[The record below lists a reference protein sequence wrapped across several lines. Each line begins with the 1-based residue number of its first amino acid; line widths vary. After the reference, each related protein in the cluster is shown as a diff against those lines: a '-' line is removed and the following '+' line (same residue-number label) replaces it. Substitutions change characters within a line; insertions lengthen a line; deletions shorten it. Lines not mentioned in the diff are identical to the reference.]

1 VNRDT
6 VARLLARFGVIQ
18 TARLRETTGLAWPRV
33 ITGFAIMSKR
43 AVDLAIV
50 GVALGSTA
58 VAGLTVANAYWMLG
72 KFLAIGLAGGTISL
86 ASQSLGAGDDDRA
99 GRVVGASLLLG
110 VAISLPAIALLLSAP
125 EWLARLL
132 GDDPGTV
139 GYAARYLVWVAPGLA
154 FEAVNLVAS
163 RAYAAGNDTHTPM
176 TMRAGGAVLNVALSA
191 GLVFGAGL
199 GVAGAA
205 LGTTLSTAA
214 VTLAFG
220 WGLSGRHYRGRGA
233 CPVSLSPASFRVETT
248 LVRRLL
254 SVSTPLIARRVAQ
267 GAVVFPLLAVAA
279 AFGPVA
285 IAAVGVARQ
294 IRAVAHS
301 PGWGFSIAASTLVGQ
316 AIGGADEA
324 GAAAYGREITQL
336 SVLVYLVA
344 AALVAALAAP
354 LAGLFVA
361 PAEVALTAAFVLA
374 AAVSLVPLGIDA
386 SVTGTLRGAG
396 DTRVPFLATLVGL
409 YLAALPLAWLGT
421 VTPLGVLGLQ
431 LALVVE
437 AAVPM
442 AVNLARFR
450 TGGWKTASRPRPS
463 PGD

>member
-1 VNRDT
+1 
-6 VARLLARFGVIQ
+6 
-18 TARLRETTGLAWPRV
+18 
-33 ITGFAIMSKR
+33 
-43 AVDLAIV
+43 
-50 GVALGSTA
+50 
-58 VAGLTVANAYWMLG
+58 
-72 KFLAIGLAGGTISL
+72 
-86 ASQSLGAGDDDRA
+86 
-99 GRVVGASLLLG
+99 
-110 VAISLPAIALLLSAP
+110 
-125 EWLARLL
+125 
-132 GDDPGTV
+132 
-139 GYAARYLVWVAPGLA
+139 
-154 FEAVNLVAS
+154 
-163 RAYAAGNDTHTPM
+163 M
-176 TMRAGGAVLNVALSA
+176 TMRAGGAVLNVALSV
-191 GLVFGAGL
+191 GLVLGAAL